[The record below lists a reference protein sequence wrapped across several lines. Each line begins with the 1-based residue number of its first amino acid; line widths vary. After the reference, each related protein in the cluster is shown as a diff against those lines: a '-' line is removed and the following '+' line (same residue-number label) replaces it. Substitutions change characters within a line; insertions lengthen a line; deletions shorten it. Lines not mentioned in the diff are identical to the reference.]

1 MKRLILVVIVATAM
15 FAGNALAQGARNL
28 PPRPTLTGPVADLVN
43 NIVTAINKQDKAFI
57 DKVLAPNA
65 TWADEDGHIFPA
77 TFFTNKLM
85 MGMPRK
91 LTTTNLAGE
100 TWDNAAW
107 AAFDYVLDE
116 TTRDGSPNQIKGTET
131 IVFRKM
137 GNDWQVVL
145 VHAGIDAKAIAS
157 H

>member
-1 MKRLILVVIVATAM
+1 MKRSILFFVMATTM
-15 FAGNALAQGARNL
+15 LAGITLGQGARNL

-43 NIVTAINKQDKAFI
+43 AIVNAINKQDAAFI
-57 DKVLAPNA
+57 NKVVGPNA

-77 TFFTNKLM
+77 SFFINKLM

-91 LTTTNLAGE
+91 LTPTNIAGE
-100 TWDNAAW
+100 TWDDAAW
-107 AAFDYVLDE
+107 AAFDYTLDE
-116 TTRDGSPNQIKGTET
+116 TLRDGTPNQIKGTET
-131 IVFRKM
+131 MTFRKA

-145 VHAGIDAKAIAS
+145 IHAGIDAKAVTP

>member
-1 MKRLILVVIVATAM
+1 MKRSIIFFAVAM
-15 FAGNALAQGARNL
+15 MLPGIALAQGARNL

-43 NIVTAINKQDKAFI
+43 GIVNAINKQDKAYI
-57 DKVLAPNA
+57 DKVVAPNA

-77 TFFTNKLM
+77 TFFINKLM
-85 MGMPRK
+85 QGMPRK
-91 LTTTNLAGE
+91 LTPTNIAGE

-107 AAFDYVLDE
+107 AAFDYTLDE
-116 TTRDGSPNQIKGTET
+116 TLKDGTPNQIKGTET
-131 IVFRKM
+131 LTFRKV

-145 VHAGIDAKAIAS
+145 VHAAIWAPAVTP

>member
-1 MKRLILVVIVATAM
+1 MKRSILIFVLAIATCGLAVQ
-15 FAGNALAQGARNL
+15 AQGIRNL

-43 NIVTAINKQDKAFI
+43 ELVNAINKQDAAFLQ
-57 DKVLAPNA
+57 KVVAPNA

-77 TFFTNKLM
+77 SFFINKLM
-85 MGMPRK
+85 QGMPRK
-91 LTTTNLAGE
+91 LTPTNIAGE

-107 AAFDYVLDE
+107 AAFDYTLDE
-116 TTRDGSPNQIKGTET
+116 TLANGTPNQIKGTET
-131 IVFRKM
+131 MTFRKV

-145 VHAGIDAKAIAS
+145 IHAAINAKAVAP